1 MAASKKENM
10 NAGRVEYLGDDREG
24 KLAALNNAVAAIEKN
39 YGKGSIMKLGDS
51 SANIDIEAIPTGSI
65 SLDVALGVGGVPRG
79 RIIEIYGPES
89 SGKTTVALHM
99 IAEAQKRK
107 GIAGFIDAEHALDPQ
122 YAKKIGVDIDNLYIS
137 QPDNGEQALE
147 IAETMIRSGALD
159 IVIVDSVAALVPK
172 AEIEG
177 DMDDQQVGLH
187 ARLMSKAMR
196 KLTGVINRSNCA
208 VVFIN
213 QLREKVGIMFGNP
226 EVTTGGRALKF
237 YASVRMDVRR
247 VEAIKQGG
255 EIIGNHTKVKVVK
268 NKVAPPFKEAEFD
281 IMFGQGISREG
292 DLIDLAVKV
301 DAVQKSGAWYA
312 YKGEKIGQGRENA
325 KTFLREHPEIMAEVE
340 VQVREYY
347 GLPADTVVETAV
359 QAADTEEAK
368 DKFDNLVTEE

>member
-99 IAEAQKRK
+99 IAEAQKRT